1 MLLTYFV
8 SVIID
13 YFVPVMA
20 HNHDDLADFVAVNGN
35 GFGGSHSSSASNGP
49 SPVPS
54 MPRIEAENIRKWRE
68 QQAARLEKKGKEV
81 LSN

>member
-1 MLLTYFV
+1 
-8 SVIID
+8 
-13 YFVPVMA
+13 MA
-20 HNHDDLADFVAVNGN
+20 HNDDLADFVAVNGN

-68 QQAARLEKKGKEV
+68 QQAARLEKKGKIYYF
-81 LSN
+81 LYSCFLLKKARRQFAKL